1 MELRAPARAEPDLV
15 ADRLTADS
23 TGIEL
28 RPATADDHD
37 FLLAVYASTR
47 ADELTVVSWT
57 DADKAE
63 FVAMQFD
70 AQDRYYRL
78 AYPDARFLVVVGD
91 GIPIGRLYVVRL
103 ADEIRI
109 IDITLLPGY
118 RGAGIG
124 SQLLAEIVAEADA
137 AGLAVRLHVEAWN
150 PAMRLYDRLGFRP
163 IGEPG
168 IYQYMERPPRGG

>member
-15 ADRLTADS
+15 ADRLTAGS
-23 TGIEL
+23 TRIEL
-28 RPATADDHD
+28 RPTTADDRD

-47 ADELTVVSWT
+47 ADELGVLPWT
-57 DADKAE
+57 DADKAT

-70 AQDRYYRL
+70 AQDRYYRQV
-78 AYPDARFLVVVGD
+78 YPDARFLVVVRD
-91 GIPIGRLYVVRL
+91 GVAIGRLYL
-103 ADEIRI
+103 AHLPDEIRI
-109 IDITLLPGY
+109 IDIALLPGY

-124 SQLLAEIVAEADA
+124 SRLLHEILAEADSG
-137 AGLAVRLHVEAWN
+137 GLAVRLHVESWN

-168 IYQYMERPPRGG
+168 IHQLMELTPQSG